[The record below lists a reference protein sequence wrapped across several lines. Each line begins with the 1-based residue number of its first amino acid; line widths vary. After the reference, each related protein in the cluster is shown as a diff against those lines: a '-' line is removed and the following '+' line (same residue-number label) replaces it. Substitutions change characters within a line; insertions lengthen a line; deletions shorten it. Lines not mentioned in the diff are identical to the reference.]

1 MEVKEIIERILKK
14 RKISLYRLAKE
25 LDVSYTQAWRWR
37 QGRSKPLPVFKKKL
51 ENILKNS

>member
-25 LDVSYTQAWRWR
+25 LNVSYTQAWRWKK
-37 QGRSKPLPVFKKKL
+37 GKSEPLPVFKEKL